1 MRINRLD
8 LLRYGKFTDQTVSL
22 PKAGQDFHFI
32 VGPNEAGKSTLRN
45 AILDLLFGIETR
57 SRYNF
62 LHAHPALRV
71 GAAIEQAGTALD
83 FIRTKGR
90 QKTLQTAAGQA
101 LPDAALAPFLGQ
113 LDRDFFD
120 QMFGLNHERLV
131 QGGQDIL
138 SAANDI
144 GQILFQA
151 AAGVGSLG
159 LVRDQ
164 LEAEASAPLRPS
176 WSKPKP
182 R

>member
-1 MRINRLD
+1 MRIAQLN
-8 LLRYGKFTDQTVSL
+8 LLRYGKFTDTSVVL
-22 PKAGQDFHFI
+22 PKAEQDFHLI

-62 LHAHPALRV
+62 LHPHPDMRL
-71 GAAIEQAGTALD
+71 GAVIEQHDAVLD
-83 FIRTKGR
+83 FIRLKAR
-90 QKTLQTAAGQA
+90 SKTLQTAAGQA
-101 LPDAALAPFLGQ
+101 LPDNALTPFLGQ
-113 LDRDFFD
+113 LERDFFD

-131 QGGQDIL
+131 RGGQDIL

-159 LVRDQ
+159 VVRDQ
-164 LEAEASAPLRPS
+164 LEAEAS
-176 WSKPKP
+176 
-182 R
+182 